1 MSFTQA
7 VQSVL
12 QNYANFNGR
21 AMRSEYWWWVLFTV
35 LGAFAVGFVELALG
49 LGGILTLVWSL
60 GTFLPGLSVLVRRMH
75 DRGYSGWI
83 VLVTLIPLLGI
94 LFLLFQ
100 WVMPGDDV
108 TNQYGDPPVVPSPV
122 LS

>member
-35 LGAFAVGFVELALG
+35 LGAFAVSFVELALG

>member
-35 LGAFAVGFVELALG
+35 LGAFAVSFVELALG

-83 VLVTLIPLLGI
+83 VLVTLIPLLG
-94 LFLLFQ
+94 
-100 WVMPGDDV
+100 
-108 TNQYGDPPVVPSPV
+108 TPVSRTG
-122 LS
+122 SGGG

>member
-1 MSFTQA
+1 MNMKNA
-7 VQSVL
+7 VTTVL
-12 QNYANFNGR
+12 SKYATFQGR
-21 AMRSEYWWWVLFTV
+21 AARPEYWWWVLFTV
-35 LGAFAVGFVELALG
+35 LGAFAVSFVELALG